1 MYNTT
6 SQPKIYLNKKMM
18 IIKQD
23 ELLKDPRDKRGLE
36 EFPVQ
41 LQDAPGIQ
49 AKMNPV
55 PDSGEKNY
63 IGHNRLKGKKVLI
76 TGGDS
81 GIGRAVA
88 IAFVREGA
96 EVAINYL
103 PEEQEDADSLVKLLS
118 SEGKKITLV
127 AGDISKEETARKII
141 HDVVRLLGGLN
152 SLVLNAGVQKAYKN
166 LKEITT
172 EEIINVFTVNVFSPF
187 WMVQEAS
194 DLLPEGSS
202 IIFTSSS
209 EFFKPAAKLMPYA
222 ASKFAVV
229 GLSRALA
236 KELIKKGIRVN
247 TVCPG
252 SAWTPLE
259 ISGGLLKEDIP
270 DHGSVNLMDRAAQPY
285 EIAGIYVF
293 LASEEASFV
302 TCETYGV
309 AGGMEGV

>member
-1 MYNTT
+1 MGT
-6 SQPKIYLNKKMM
+6 
-18 IIKQD
+18 IKR
-23 ELLKDPRDKRGLE
+23 ENGKDPRDKRGLD

-41 LQDAPGIQ
+41 MQEVPGIQ

-55 PDSGEKNY
+55 PDSGEKTY
-63 IGHNRLKGKKVLI
+63 KGHERLKGRKALI

-88 IAFVREGA
+88 IAFAREGA

-103 PEEQEDADSLVKLLS
+103 PKEQEDADSLAKLLND
-118 SEGKKITLV
+118 EGIEITLLP
-127 AGDISKEETARKII
+127 GDIGQEETARKII
-141 HDVVRLLGGLN
+141 HQAKDALGELN
-152 SLVLNAGVQKAYKN
+152 TLVLNAGVQKAHKN
-166 LKEITT
+166 IKDITT
-172 EEIINVFTVNVFSPF
+172 EQLIKTFTVNVYSPF

-202 IIFTSSS
+202 ITFTSSS
-209 EFFKPAAKLMPYA
+209 EYYKPAAKLMEYA

-236 KELIKKGIRVN
+236 KELIEKGIRVN

-259 ISGGLLKEDIP
+259 ISGGLLEEDIP
-270 DHGSVNLMDRAAQPY
+270 GHGSVNLMDRAAQPY
-285 EIAGIYVF
+285 EIAGVYVF

-302 TCETYGV
+302 TCQTYGV
-309 AGGMEGV
+309 DGGMEGV